1 MINLLAID
9 LQTAFMEAETWI
21 TAFFAWLGTSGVSAI
36 IISLFARRQ
45 AKKIDQK
52 TSVSEKQI
60 EETAKKVADKAI
72 KKLVGKSFN
81 VNIKAEV
88 DKAINAELTP
98 IKANAEY
105 SATASRNAEI
115 ATAYVLMAQSKSRL
129 LKDEEKANLQETAKR
144 LLSHANGEV
153 IAPTVIEF
161 AENEN
166 KEEETK
172 DETTTEENASLVSFA
187 DIV

>member
-9 LQTAFMEAETWI
+9 LQTALAEAETWI

-45 AKKIDQK
+45 ARKIDQK
-52 TSVSEKQI
+52 TSVSKEQI
-60 EETAKKVADKAI
+60 EETAKKAADKAI
-72 KKLVGKSFN
+72 KKVVGKSFN
-81 VNIKAEV
+81 VN
-88 DKAINAELTP
+88 INAELTP

-129 LKDEEKANLQETAKR
+129 LNDEEKENLQDTAKK
-144 LLSHANGEV
+144 LLAHANGDIV
-153 IAPTVIEF
+153 APVMIEF
-161 AENEN
+161 NETET
-166 KEEETK
+166 EEETK
-172 DETTTEENASLVSFA
+172 DETATEENASLVSFA